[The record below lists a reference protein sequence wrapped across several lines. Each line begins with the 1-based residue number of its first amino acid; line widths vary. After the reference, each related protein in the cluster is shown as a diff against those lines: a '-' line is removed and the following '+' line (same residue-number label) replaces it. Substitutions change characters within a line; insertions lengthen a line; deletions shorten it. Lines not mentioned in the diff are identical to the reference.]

1 ADMSWKAVDRYSR
14 DYLEMQTKQN
24 VKFYK
29 TPDAILQ
36 RQLEIYDEVAA
47 KKSAE
52 NPMFKEIVES
62 QRKFAERTVRWDMD
76 TNVNRRIAFNH
87 YFVAKKAAAKKP

>member
-1 ADMSWKAVDRYSR
+1 MSWKAVDRYSR
-14 DYLEMQTKQN
+14 DYVEMREKQN

-36 RQLEIYDEVAA
+36 RQLAVYDEVVK

-52 NPMFKEIVES
+52 NPLFKEIVDS
-62 QRKFAERTVRWDMD
+62 QRDFAARAVAWDMD
-76 TNVNRRIAFNH
+76 TNVNRRMAFNH
-87 YFVAKKAAAKKP
+87 YFGKK